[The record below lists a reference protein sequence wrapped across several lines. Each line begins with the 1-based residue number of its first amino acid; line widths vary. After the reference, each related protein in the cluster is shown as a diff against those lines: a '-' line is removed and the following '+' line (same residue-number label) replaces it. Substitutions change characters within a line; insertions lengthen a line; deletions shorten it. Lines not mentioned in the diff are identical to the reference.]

1 MICAA
6 KTCEELQ
13 IRGKICWQKKEEK
26 APGKAIH
33 DKHTSHLN
41 SPGAQCCA
49 APWQSRGREVN
60 LTGAGS
66 ECEPVLP
73 STAKGVFFLFL
84 PHCPVSLLLSALPA
98 SWFDSSSC
106 TCPQVPV
113 FRACCWEWLWDG
125 HLVGSCS
132 ASLFVPEESQA
143 AHHISS
149 QTFYWQPEA
158 DPHRDYCLSLESAE
172 KGDKTFL
179 ENFVSTF
186 RWLILFFLCISHFVC
201 PDCSSPAS
209 HHSTWCKFNP
219 SSHSLGTLQTRTSS
233 SRS

>member
-1 MICAA
+1 M
-6 KTCEELQ
+6 L
-13 IRGKICWQKKEEK
+13 
-26 APGKAIH
+26 
-33 DKHTSHLN
+33 
-41 SPGAQCCA
+41 CCSLA
-49 APWQSRGREVN
+49 EQRQGSQFD
-60 LTGAGS
+60 TGAGS

-84 PHCPVSLLLSALPA
+84 PHCPASLLLSALPA

-172 KGDKTFL
+172 KGDKTGKFCLYFQVADFVFL
-179 ENFVSTF
+179 LYFMLCVS
-186 RWLILFFLCISHFVC
+186 R
-201 PDCSSPAS
+201 
-209 HHSTWCKFNP
+209 
-219 SSHSLGTLQTRTSS
+219 LQLPCFPPQHMVQI
-233 SRS
+233 